1 MKKLLILIALV
12 AGVMTVGGASTA
24 KADHNCWGGGYG
36 GYNSGYSYA
45 PVYSYAPAYSYGYS
59 GYGYPSSDIGYY
71 RPGLNISIGS
81 GYGGGW
87 GGGYGGGWG
96 GGYRGGY
103 GYGGGHHRGGHSHGG
118 HRH

>member
-36 GYNSGYSYA
+36 G
-45 PVYSYAPAYSYGYS
+45 
-59 GYGYPSSDIGYY
+59 
-71 RPGLNISIGS
+71 
-81 GYGGGW
+81 
-87 GGGYGGGWG
+87 GWG